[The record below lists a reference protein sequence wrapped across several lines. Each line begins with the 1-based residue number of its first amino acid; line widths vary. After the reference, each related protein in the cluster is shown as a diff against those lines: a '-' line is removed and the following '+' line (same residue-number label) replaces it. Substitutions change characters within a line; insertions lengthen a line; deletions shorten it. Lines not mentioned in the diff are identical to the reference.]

1 MSSPLGWGDCPGNRG
16 GSGAAG
22 RGAGEG
28 HVYGVRGIGGGG
40 GGGGYD
46 DSGGYNGG
54 GGTLLSMPPLVF
66 LKYFVLFLVLVYCV
80 FRLLRFPKVRRLVI
94 FYITKY
100 KIIFTILYFIVREIA
115 KQLFYFNTHNC
126 LSTLHIFI
134 FTTTSHMCRL

>member
-1 MSSPLGWGDCPGNRG
+1 LGWGDCPGNRG

-28 HVYGVRGIGGGG
+28 HVYSDRGIGGGG
-40 GGGGYD
+40 GGGGE
-46 DSGGYNGG
+46 
-54 GGTLLSMPPLVF
+54 LRSMPPLVF

-100 KIIFTILYFIVREIA
+100 KIIFTILYFLVREIY
-115 KQLFYFNTHNC
+115 KQLFCFNTY
-126 LSTLHIFI
+126 S
-134 FTTTSHMCRL
+134 

>member
-1 MSSPLGWGDCPGNRG
+1 MSSPLGWGDCHGNRG

-40 GGGGYD
+40 GGYD
-46 DSGGYNGG
+46 DSGGYDGSGGGG

-100 KIIFTILYFIVREIA
+100 KIIFTILYFLVREIC
-115 KQLFYFNTHNC
+115 KQLFCFNTY
-126 LSTLHIFI
+126 S
-134 FTTTSHMCRL
+134 

>member
-22 RGAGEG
+22 RGADEG
-28 HVYGVRGIGGGG
+28 HVYSDRGIGSGGGYDGGGG
-40 GGGGYD
+40 GGE
-46 DSGGYNGG
+46 
-54 GGTLLSMPPLVF
+54 LRSMPPLVF

-100 KIIFTILYFIVREIA
+100 KNNIYYFIFSCKRD
-115 KQLFYFNTHNC
+115 L
-126 LSTLHIFI
+126 
-134 FTTTSHMCRL
+134 

>member
-1 MSSPLGWGDCPGNRG
+1 MSSPLGWGDCHGNRG

-40 GGGGYD
+40 GGYD
-46 DSGGYNGG
+46 DSGGGG
-54 GGTLLSMPPLVF
+54 GLFSMPPLVF

-100 KIIFTILYFIVREIA
+100 KIIFTILYFLVREIA
-115 KQLFYFNTHNC
+115 KQLFCFNTH
-126 LSTLHIFI
+126 S
-134 FTTTSHMCRL
+134 

>member
-1 MSSPLGWGDCPGNRG
+1 MSSPLGWGDCHGNRG

-22 RGAGEG
+22 RGAGAG

-40 GGGGYD
+40 GGYD
-46 DSGGYNGG
+46 DSGGGGDVLSGGYGG
-54 GGTLLSMPPLVF
+54 GGLLSMPPLVF

-100 KIIFTILYFIVREIA
+100 KIIFTILYFLVREIC
-115 KQLFYFNTHNC
+115 KQLFCFNTY
-126 LSTLHIFI
+126 S
-134 FTTTSHMCRL
+134 